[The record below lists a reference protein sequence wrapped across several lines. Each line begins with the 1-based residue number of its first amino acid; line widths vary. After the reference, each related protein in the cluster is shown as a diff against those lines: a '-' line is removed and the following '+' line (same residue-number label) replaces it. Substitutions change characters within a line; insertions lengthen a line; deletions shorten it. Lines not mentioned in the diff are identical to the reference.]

1 MKSDLP
7 PALESKLPPLPD
19 NVERVAIDS
28 DILLIEKGTNMIL
41 DVIEGVL
48 INQ

>member
-7 PALESKLPPLPD
+7 PELESKLPPLPD
-19 NVERVAIDS
+19 NVERVAIDA
-28 DILLIEKGTNMIL
+28 DILLIEKGTGVIL

-48 INQ
+48 RNQ